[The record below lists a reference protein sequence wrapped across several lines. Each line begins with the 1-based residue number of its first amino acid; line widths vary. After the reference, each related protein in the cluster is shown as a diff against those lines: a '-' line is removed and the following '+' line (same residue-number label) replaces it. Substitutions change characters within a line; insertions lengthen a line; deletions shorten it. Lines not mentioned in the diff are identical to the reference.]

1 MADEYSDLADRA
13 QYYRQIAAAIRARVS
28 SMQAGAAHHDLSA
41 LAADY
46 ELLAKFV
53 ESCRTSESG
62 TD

>member
-13 QYYRQIAAAIRARVS
+13 QYYRQIAAAIRARVPA
-28 SMQAGAAHHDLSA
+28 MQAGAAYDDLSA